1 MNNENIKKAMKH
13 QILMRLE
20 TIKFEQD
27 EIRHKLPKLPE
38 DLTMQYIKDND
49 IDGML
54 KCIEN
59 DVRMIRDYF
68 KLLDTRIG

>member
-1 MNNENIKKAMKH
+1 MDKIMENMKH
-13 QILMRLE
+13 QILMRLD

-27 EIRHKLPKLPE
+27 EIKHKLPKLPT
-38 DLTMQYIKDND
+38 DLTAKYIKDND
-49 IDGML
+49 MDGML

-68 KLLDTRIG
+68 KLLK

>member
-1 MNNENIKKAMKH
+1 MKQMKH

-27 EIRHKLPKLPE
+27 EMKHQLPE
-38 DLTMQYIKDND
+38 LPQDLTEKYIKDNQLENYLD
-49 IDGML
+49 S
-54 KCIEN
+54 IEN

-68 KLLDTRIG
+68 KLLK

>member
-1 MNNENIKKAMKH
+1 MNKENIKKAMKH

-27 EIRHKLPKLPE
+27 EIKNSLHKLPE
-38 DLTMQYIKDND
+38 DLTMEYIKANQMDY
-49 IDGML
+49 ML
-54 KCIEN
+54 KSIEN

-68 KLLDTRIG
+68 KLLDTRI

>member
-1 MNNENIKKAMKH
+1 MNKENIKKAMKH

-27 EIRHKLPKLPE
+27 EIKYSLPKLPE
-38 DLTMQYIKDND
+38 DLTMQYIKSNGLEDS
-49 IDGML
+49 L
-54 KCIEN
+54 KSIEN

-68 KLLDTRIG
+68 KLLDTRHG